1 MNITQAQYEYAL
13 RRIDELLPLVC
24 EDNSDYNPNDPNEIE
39 LLIVSDVV
47 ERYENEHFPIT
58 PPTIGEIISDALEDA
73 NMTGKEL
80 AQKLGVSPSRISDFI
95 NDKAEPS
102 LKVMCR
108 MCSFL
113 DIKPVE
119 IVEAMN
125 AHVKQEDAV
134 AEIA

>member
-1 MNITQAQYEYAL
+1 MKVSKDNYEYAQS
-13 RRIDELLPLVC
+13 RIDALLPLVNDDTPMDDPLMKELMLVTDIVEAY
-24 EDNSDYNPNDPNEIE
+24 ED
-39 LLIVSDVV
+39 
-47 ERYENEHFPIT
+47 EHVYIPV
-58 PPTIGEIISDALEDA
+58 PTVGQIIADALEDA

-102 LKVMCR
+102 LKIMCR
-108 MCSFL
+108 MCSIL

-125 AHVKQEDAV
+125 AHVQQ
-134 AEIA
+134 EIA